1 MPKAVKNTTTS
12 DLVAGTSRRR
22 LAGAATLLA
31 VFGSA
36 GPFTGS
42 AEAAE
47 AGGAL
52 ASFEDYARIEY
63 DAWPPQDG
71 QPFGS
76 CADWLEKT
84 CADYP
89 VIAMAVKVME
99 RGHLQNAALAA
110 QIPDDDM
117 IAFCEALQDLH
128 ERYRGLAE
136 MLQSAQL
143 RVIAGM
149 SRNLIETGQAGT

>member
-1 MPKAVKNTTTS
+1 MPKAVKTTTTS
-12 DLVAGTSRRR
+12 TPVAGPSRRR
-22 LAGAATLLA
+22 LAGAAALMA

-36 GPFTGS
+36 GPFAGS

-47 AGGAL
+47 ASGAL

-84 CADYP
+84 RADYLI
-89 VIAMAVKVME
+89 IAMAVKVME
-99 RGHLQNAALAA
+99 RDHLQNAAIASSV
-110 QIPDDDM
+110 PDNDM

-136 MLQSAQL
+136 MLQSAQI

-149 SRNLIETGQAGT
+149 SRNLIEAEHA